1 MTVKRN
7 LIAVLAM
14 VCLIALSCV
23 AFVSCKDEQTYTLT
37 YASGATDATGTA
49 PKVQEYKEGEKV
61 TLLASDTFK
70 RDGYTFTAWNDGEND
85 YTALQEFV
93 MPAKNVTMTAKWKK
107 IADIGEKDIPTLTEL
122 DSKFYTADN
131 WGYMTN
137 NGGTSLDGGD
147 VPFSLADGSIKFHRA
162 NQAINLGSCT
172 NGTMSFM
179 LKGTN
184 DWSIWL
190 NSDSIDNRDNNS
202 YRLAYKENKLG
213 IAVSSVSDNLAAVV
227 SQSTYQVAEW
237 NRIDIV
243 FATENNACSIKLYV
257 NGERASLVRGNIGT
271 TEEISVSKN
280 VLKHTQ
286 GAEFETGN
294 YAVVKVWEA
303 HNFLQIKPVSEAE
316 TKDVKIIAC
325 IGASITEGAGAN
337 NFYTESYPAQLQ
349 QRLGANYNVINFG
362 NSGKTVRED
371 LTDGND
377 NSVAWLAQYQW
388 QGVQKV
394 VPDMAILNIGTNDS
408 KTSNEPL
415 STFESFKTAY
425 NHLLDEL
432 LTVNPQMEI
441 YICTVP
447 TAYTNIWGISEE
459 NINQIIA
466 PVQREI
472 ATERGFTLIDL
483 YEYSKNKS
491 LLFGDGVHPNTHG
504 YTMFVDIIEEVL
516 TGDGTLSKEFLDEI
530 DAKYNDNGKI
540 ENVSAVIAE
549 ESGKLYLTVSG
560 DTSLTASG
568 DLKVY
573 VGDGKSIENYYPA
586 DIAEGKFTAK
596 IDLATL
602 KEGNNWFN
610 VRVYSDEYSHR
621 IVLLNNTTYAGGDK
635 FVSDEVQAIV
645 RTWNTNWGAS
655 FSFTVDENYKTEVA
669 SASIT
674 VVEGKLTLSVSGTTN
689 ASTLQLFVGQKPDD
703 DTQSNFSVDAT
714 VTDKA
719 FNATFDL
726 TKLNNYEHWYN
737 VRIYHEDGSYVP
749 VGYKQT
755 TDGEHTLEKNDVF
768 YCADTIITI
777 VSWSDGGVD
786 TLSFEVKANDGTNP
800 VIKLTDATL
809 DVDIPNGTAILTVS
823 GNTRGTKPSIHA
835 ATLLY
840 LGNDAGNAA
849 NFTALTE
856 DANGN
861 WSGSVDLAQ
870 LAIGTKYEIR
880 IYTRNVDGNT
890 YGGYYTL
897 KIGDVKSDGNVV
909 AANTEYEFADKKIIV
924 YDDESTWDP
933 FRIKV
938 TDTTVPELIITA
950 TSIVFNN
957 QYLVVEGTATGNI
970 DSLVFALHNDK
981 NMQDNIRVNATITD
995 GAFNVQL
1002 DLTQITLSAGSWLY
1016 LYYNVNDGVDTKV
1029 EYQKNDTKHIYENR
1043 QYRFEYWEGIA
1054 IAYSDYTPVDT
1065 SFSVSS
1071 MRFEEGKFIVE
1082 GTCGASITRFVIH
1095 LHNTNS
1101 PVLNYEKEATISD
1114 GTFRVEFVLSEIKNT
1129 EGGNPPKTYIN
1140 VRYEINDDGY
1150 KQLNLLPET
1159 NGSYVVGQEYRYE
1172 NRTWT
1177 LKADPNRTYLNWS
1190 EVTDK
1195 YRLTDIDL
1203 AIIDGRPT
1211 LSIVGTTT
1219 EAIAADQLTLL
1230 LDKTTGTTE
1239 KKTITNN
1246 ATEAGNFSFTIDLS
1260 DLIASV
1266 DTTDPTK
1273 QQAYFIRLYNGDTK
1287 LADLNSRWASDMLW
1301 ERAEIETDTAR
1312 YFLMKN
1318 TVWSSTGWNTL
1329 GIVKV
1334 EK

>member
-1 MTVKRN
+1 MTVKKN
-7 LIAVLAM
+7 LIAVLA
-14 VCLIALSCV
+14 VICLIALACCV
-23 AFVSCKDEQTYTLT
+23 FVSCNDEQTYTLT

-70 RDGYTFTAWNDGEND
+70 RDGYTFTAWSDGEND
-85 YTALQEFV
+85 YTALQEFI
-93 MPAKNVTMTAKWKK
+93 MPAKNVTMTATWKK
-107 IADIGEKDIPTLTEL
+107 IDDGEEDIPTLTEL
-122 DSKFYTADN
+122 ASKFYTADN
-131 WGYMTN
+131 WVYMTN
-137 NGGTSLDGGD
+137 NGGASLDGGD

-190 NSDSIDNRDNNS
+190 NSDSIDNRDNHS

-286 GAEFETGN
+286 GAGFVTGN

-303 HNFLQIKPVSEAE
+303 HNFLQIKPVSASE
-316 TKDVKIIAC
+316 TEDVKIIAC

-388 QGVQKV
+388 QGVQKI

-408 KTSNEPL
+408 KTSNVPL
-415 STFESFKTAY
+415 STFDSFKAAY

-447 TAYTNIWGISEE
+447 TAYTSIWGISEE

-516 TGDGTLSKEFLDEI
+516 KGDGTLSKEFLDEI

-540 ENVSAVIAE
+540 ENVSAAIAE
-549 ESGKLYLTVSG
+549 ESGKLYLTVCG
-560 DTSLTASG
+560 DTSLTANG

-573 VGDGKSIENYYPA
+573 VGDGKNIENYYPA
-586 DIAEGKFTAK
+586 AIAEGKFSVK
-596 IDLATL
+596 IDLSTL
-602 KEGNNWFN
+602 KEGNDWFN

-621 IVLLNNTTYAGGDK
+621 IVLLNNTTYAGGEK

-655 FSFTVDENYKTEVA
+655 FSFTVDENYKTEIT

-674 VVEGKLTLSVSGTTN
+674 VVEGKLTLSVSGTTSAN
-689 ASTLQLFVGQKPDD
+689 ALQLSVGQKPDD
-703 DTQSNFSVDAT
+703 DTKSNFSVDAT
-714 VTDKA
+714 ITDSA

-726 TKLNNYEHWYN
+726 TQLNDYTGWYN

-755 TDGEHTLEKNDVF
+755 TDGERTLEKNDVF
-768 YCADTIITI
+768 YCTDTIITI
-777 VSWSDGGVD
+777 SSWSDGGVD
-786 TLSFEVKANDGTNP
+786 TLSFDVKANDGTNP

-809 DVDIPNGTAILTVS
+809 VVDIPNGTAILTVS
-823 GNTRGTKPSIHA
+823 GNTRGTKPSVHA
-835 ATLLY
+835 TTLLY
-840 LGNDAGNAA
+840 LGNDDSNAA

-861 WSGSVDLAQ
+861 WTGAVDLAQ
-870 LAIGTKYEIR
+870 LAIGTNYEIR

-897 KIGDVKSDGNVV
+897 KIGEVKSGESVV

-933 FRIKV
+933 FRLKV
-938 TDTTVPELIITA
+938 VSTTVPEPVVTATSIKYSNGQVIITA
-950 TSIVFNN
+950 TTENVTKFDFVLQNTATNPTYEQVWENVAIAEDGSVTVVIELSELTNAPAGVPLNCRMYLN
-957 QYLVVEGTATGNI
+957 GSGTISKLAPGSLNLSQTYNYGGRHYSLGTNASNIKLQYSVLTGLVDVTADIQDKSGVPTLVVQG
-970 DSLVFALHNDK
+970 K
-981 NMQDNIRVNATITD
+981 
-995 GAFNVQL
+995 
-1002 DLTQITLSAGSWLY
+1002 Y
-1016 LYYNVNDGVDTKV
+1016 
-1029 EYQKNDTKHIYENR
+1029 
-1043 QYRFEYWEGIA
+1043 
-1054 IAYSDYTPVDT
+1054 
-1065 SFSVSS
+1065 
-1071 MRFEEGKFIVE
+1071 EGKS
-1082 GTCGASITRFVIH
+1082 A
-1095 LHNTNS
+1095 
-1101 PVLNYEKEATISD
+1101 
-1114 GTFRVEFVLSEIKNT
+1114 SEI
-1129 EGGNPPKTYIN
+1129 
-1140 VRYEINDDGY
+1140 
-1150 KQLNLLPET
+1150 QL
-1159 NGSYVVGQEYRYE
+1159 
-1172 NRTWT
+1172 
-1177 LKADPNRTYLNWS
+1177 K
-1190 EVTDK
+1190 
-1195 YRLTDIDL
+1195 
-1203 AIIDGRPT
+1203 
-1211 LSIVGTTT
+1211 
-1219 EAIAADQLTLL
+1219 
-1230 LDKTTGTTE
+1230 LDKTSETKQALYFE
-1239 KKTITNN
+1239 NK
-1246 ATEAGNFSFTIDLS
+1246 ATENEQFLFEVDISVL
-1260 DLIASV
+1260 LASS
-1266 DTTDPTK
+1266 TDKLGTS
-1273 QQAYFIRLYNGDTK
+1273 AEGYFIRLWTGHVDAHDDVAEVVGTK
-1287 LADLNSRWASDMLW
+1287 LADVHAVWEQEKIDVKVVIGGCTYVFYRNSTADYTRTMGIARYD
-1301 ERAEIETDTAR
+1301 AEITE
-1312 YFLMKN
+1312 
-1318 TVWSSTGWNTL
+1318 
-1329 GIVKV
+1329 
-1334 EK
+1334 